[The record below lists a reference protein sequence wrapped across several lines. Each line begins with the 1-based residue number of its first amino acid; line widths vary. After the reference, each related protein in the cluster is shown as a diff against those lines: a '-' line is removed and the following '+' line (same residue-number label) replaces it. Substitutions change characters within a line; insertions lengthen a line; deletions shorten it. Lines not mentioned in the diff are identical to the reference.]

1 MKIID
6 LDDENSFLFRDHDP
20 KGFKR
25 TKAFILAYV
34 QAESEEEEKLSVIR
48 PHSLLPKDI
57 LHLDGLKLKSLQL
70 LSEYAKQLI
79 DILGEDEDED
89 RELSFP
95 DILTV
100 PEHLRHI
107 SRK

>member
-1 MKIID
+1 MSI
-6 LDDENSFLFRDHDP
+6 
-20 KGFKR
+20 
-25 TKAFILAYV
+25 V
-34 QAESEEEEKLSVIR
+34 
-48 PHSLLPKDI
+48 
-57 LHLDGLKLKSLQL
+57 DGLKLKSLQL